1 MKILVTG
8 STGLVGSEL
17 ISLLLKG
24 GNTVTRLTRS
34 KSGFEED
41 VAYWDPEGGEIDSP
55 RLEGHD
61 AVVHLAGE
69 NIAGRWTA
77 EKKRKIEESRVKG
90 TGLLSDALSSLDS
103 KPAVIVAASAIGYY
117 GDRGDEILTEES
129 GAGEGFLAQ
138 VSVKWENAL
147 KPATDA
153 GIRVVNVRIGVVL
166 SSEGG
171 ALEKMLLPFKLGVGG
186 KIGSGEQYWSWIAL
200 DDVVGAI
207 NHCIINENL
216 TGPVNLT
223 APEPVTNKEFTDAL
237 GEVLGRPTLIPLP
250 SFAARGL
257 MGEMADELLLSS
269 ARVKPVKLLESGY
282 EFKYPALRSALEHL
296 LS

>member
-1 MKILVTG
+1 MKILITG

-17 ISLLLKG
+17 IPLLLKD

-41 VAYWDPEGGEIDSP
+41 VAYWDPQAGEIDSG
-55 RLEGHD
+55 RLEGHG

-69 NIAGRWTA
+69 NIAGRWTE

-90 TGLLSDALSSLDS
+90 TKLLSDALSSLDS
-103 KPAVIVAASAIGYY
+103 KPSVIVAASAIGYY
-117 GDRGDEILTEES
+117 GDRGDEVLTEES
-129 GAGEGFLAQ
+129 GAGEGFLAE

-147 KPATDA
+147 KPAIDA
-153 GIRVVNVRIGVVL
+153 GIRVVNTRLGVVL
-166 SSEGG
+166 SPEGG
-171 ALEKMLLPFKLGVGG
+171 ALEKMLLPFKLGLGG

-200 DDVVGAI
+200 DDVAGAI
-207 NHCIINENL
+207 SHCITTENL
-216 TGPVNLT
+216 TGPVNLA
-223 APEPVTNKEFTDAL
+223 APDPVTNKKFTDTL

-250 SFAARGL
+250 SFLAKGL
-257 MGEMADELLLSS
+257 LGEMADELLLSS

-282 EFKYPALRSALEHL
+282 KFKYPALRAALEHL